1 MRQLAQ
7 RARLPGV
14 DLEMGRERWR
24 RRRARS
30 DRIGP
35 ADGSSARR
43 LRRRGNREVG
53 QRVEGVDAVE
63 ELQVEGRRGLA
74 VDLRLCAGHGNC

>member
-7 RARLPGV
+7 GARLPGV
-14 DLEMGRERWR
+14 DLEMVRERGR
-24 RRRARS
+24 RRRTRS
-30 DRIGP
+30 NRIGS

-43 LRRRGNREVG
+43 RRRGNGEVG

-74 VDLRLCAGHGNC
+74 VDLRLCAGHGDC